1 MAIVTGPLH
10 SIQASGQFGKTM
22 IFERWKGRSYA
33 KVYKVPTVRRTD
45 SQRAVRAI
53 MKWLTWAWT
62 VANDEQKETWNQL
75 ALEANVSPIAA
86 YLKYNFNLW
95 WTGWY
100 STLAYPETRIGYP
113 GELLDCI
120 ATGGVGKIDLQVLWD
135 FGLEG
140 FGVVWYQ
147 GIPFQKRII
156 AITQAGYQGSPDYY
170 FVEHLEPGTY
180 SISAQ
185 CFSDDGACGDVFLV
199 NDNVVVT

>member
-100 STLAYPETRIGYP
+100 STLAYPEERAEFYGVLLNYGASGGIGSIMLE
-113 GELLDCI
+113 GM
-120 ATGGVGKIDLQVLWD
+120 WD
-135 FGLEG
+135 MAAEG
-140 FGVVWYQ
+140 FGVVFYQ
-147 GIPFQKRII
+147 GVPFQKRIV
-156 AITQAGYQGSPDYY
+156 AIMQPGIHPSSNFQL
-170 FVEHLEPGTY
+170 VEHMEPGTY
-180 SISAQ
+180 TISGQ
-185 CFSDDGACGDVFLV
+185 CFSIDGACGDVFLV